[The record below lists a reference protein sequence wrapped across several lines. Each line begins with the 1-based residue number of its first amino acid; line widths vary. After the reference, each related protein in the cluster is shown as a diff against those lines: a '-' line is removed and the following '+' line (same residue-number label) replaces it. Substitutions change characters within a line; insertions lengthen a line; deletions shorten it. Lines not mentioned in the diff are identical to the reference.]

1 MILQNYGGH
10 MKSKLTNLGLSISCL
25 MFLYCPDFFATE
37 YFVSPSGS
45 DTIGV
50 GTIVNPWRTIE
61 YALNNIYPGDVLLL
75 REGIYNEQLISV
87 RSGNMSNYITI
98 SAYNNENAIIDGTGV
113 ATGNNGAIISHS
125 FLKFMNFTI
134 RNWADA
140 GMEIFNCEFIELINL
155 KITTVTGGIHL
166 TGTTHDF
173 ILDSCVMYDYYGG
186 AGGFGFDAT
195 PEGISDSIYNG
206 KIKNCKAYLTV
217 PAFDNCDGFALGHDG
232 VSKIQFYNCEVS
244 GVGDAF
250 DISGKDIILERC
262 SAHGSTYGGGYK
274 LWRDNVTLI
283 NCIGYNNTSNV
294 ELDFDFDVYK
304 GVKARLINCT
314 FFGSTT
320 YNLWIE
326 NSAGGSKLE
335 MFNCILAG
343 GNHTGLN
350 FDGDSI
356 SCYTGDYNLFHMNN
370 PERMIVTSEY
380 DFSSTQVQ
388 NGEWAAYS
396 GQDAHSKVDFNSGS
410 IFMDTLASKPDLHLV
425 DGSLAIDNGI
435 NLPDAPLV
443 DFDNCLRNVG
453 QIDIGAHEFGTSE
466 PSGILDEFSE
476 NRHSFYIY
484 QNYPNPFNPN
494 TKIRYTIPNRGVGY
508 QHVHLAVYDILGN
521 EVVTLV
527 DEEKSQGSYEV
538 EFIGNHLTSGIYF
551 YRLDTIGF
559 IETKKMILLR

>member
-1 MILQNYGGH
+1 
-10 MKSKLTNLGLSISCL
+10 MKSKLINLGLSISCL
-25 MFLYCPDFFATE
+25 MFLCYPDLFAAD

-45 DTIGV
+45 DTTGV
-50 GTIVNPWRTIE
+50 GTLVNPWRTIE
-61 YALNNIYPGDVLLL
+61 FALENVFPGDVLFL
-75 REGIYNEQLISV
+75 REGVYNEQLISV
-87 RSGNMSNYITI
+87 RSGEMNNYITI
-98 SAYNNENAIIDGTGV
+98 SAYNNENAIIDGTSV
-113 ATGNNGAIISHS
+113 VTGNNGAIISHS
-125 FLKFMNFTI
+125 YLKFVGFTI

-155 KITTVTGGIHL
+155 KITAVTGGIHL

-173 ILDSCVMYDYYGG
+173 IVDSCIMYDYYGG

-195 PEGISDSIYNG
+195 PEGVSDSISNG
-206 KIKNCKAYLTV
+206 IIKNSKAYLNI

-250 DISGKDIILERC
+250 DISGKDIVLERC

-294 ELDFDFDVYK
+294 ELDFDSDVSK

-320 YNLWIE
+320 YNVWIE

-370 PERMIVTSEY
+370 PERMIVTSEF
-380 DFSSTQVQ
+380 DFSFTQVQ

-410 IFMDTLASKPDLHLV
+410 IFMDTLASKPDLHLAQ
-425 DGSLAIDNGI
+425 GSLAIDNGI
-435 NLPDAPLV
+435 NLADSPLF
-443 DFDNCLRNVG
+443 DFDNYSRNIG
-453 QIDIGAHEFGTSE
+453 PIDIGAYEYGATE
-466 PSGILDEFSE
+466 PSVILEDIIKKSV
-476 NRHSFYIY
+476 SCYLS
-484 QNYPNPFNPN
+484 QNYPNPFNLS
-494 TKIRYTIPNRGVGY
+494 TKIKYTIPASLNLSRGGTLVT
-508 QHVHLAVYDILGN
+508 LKIYDILGN
-521 EVVTLV
+521 EVAILVNEEKPAGTYEVTLNAANLP
-527 DEEKSQGSYEV
+527 SEV
-538 EFIGNHLTSGIYF
+538 YF
-551 YRLDTIGF
+551 YKIQAGDYTAV
-559 IETKKMILLR
+559 KKMVLLK